1 MPSSPLPIF
10 HIPDFSPD
18 TLDSSHF
25 YFAQLKNHLAT
36 HKFIQKPHKHDFY
49 IIVVFTQGKGSHT
62 IDFKTFPVEPGDVFF
77 LSPGQV
83 HSWKL
88 SADSDGY
95 ILFFSADFYTAAFS
109 RKRLNEY
116 SLFNSI
122 LAYPRLETDSAQA
135 KEITSFF
142 EKIDQE
148 NSQPT
153 LFTKDLLRNYIDI
166 LLVLLYR
173 FKVSKGSF
181 SKQEKLIHNQFQ
193 ELELLIDT
201 HFKKHREASFYA
213 DQMSMSMKQLNTLCK
228 NTVSKTSSQLILGR
242 VILEAQR
249 LLTHSDLNVS
259 EIAYELAFDDS
270 SYFSRLFKKKTG
282 HTPEQFRNKMA
293 TNSL

>member
-25 YFAQLKNHLAT
+25 YYAQLKNHLAT

-49 IIVVFTQGKGSHT
+49 IIVAFTQGKGSHT
-62 IDFKTFPVEPGDVFF
+62 IDFKTFPVESGAVFF

-116 SLFNSI
+116 FLFNSI
-122 LAYPRLETDSAQA
+122 FAYPRLETDSAQT

-228 NTVSKTSSQLILGR
+228 NTVSKTSSQIILGR

-259 EIAYELAFDDS
+259 EIAYDLAFDDS

-282 HTPEQFRNKMA
+282 YTPEQFRNKMT
-293 TNSL
+293 TNSP

>member
-10 HIPDFSPD
+10 HIPDFTPD

-25 YFAQLKNHLAT
+25 YYAGLKAHLAT
-36 HKFIQKPHKHDFY
+36 HKFIQRPHKHDFY

-62 IDFKTFPVEPGDVFF
+62 IDFKTYEVGSGSVFF

-88 SADSDGY
+88 STDSDGH
-95 ILFFSADFYTAAFS
+95 ILFFSADFYTATFS

-122 LAYPRLETDSAQA
+122 LEYPRMEIGSSQA
-135 KEITSFF
+135 KEIISFM
-142 EKIDQE
+142 EKINKE
-148 NSQPT
+148 NSQPD
-153 LFTKDLLRNYIDI
+153 LFTKDLLRNYID
-166 LLVLLYR
+166 VLLLFFYR
-173 FKVSKGSF
+173 FKSSKASF
-181 SKQEKLIHNQFQ
+181 SKREKLSHNQFQ

-201 HFKKHREASFYA
+201 HFKKHREVSFYA
-213 DQMSMSMKQLNTLCK
+213 DQMNISMKQLNTISK
-228 NTVSKTSSQLILGR
+228 HTVSKTSSQLILDR

-249 LLTHSDLNVS
+249 LLIHSELNIS
-259 EIAYELAFDDS
+259 EIAYELEFEDA

-282 HTPEQFRNKMA
+282 DTPEQFRNKLES
-293 TNSL
+293 NSL

>member
-10 HIPDFSPD
+10 HIPDFAAD

-25 YFAQLKNHLAT
+25 YYSGLKDHLAT
-36 HKFIQKPHKHDFY
+36 HQFIQKPHKHDFY
-49 IIVVFTQGKGSHT
+49 ILVVFTQGNGSHT
-62 IDFKTFPVEPGDVFF
+62 IDFKTYDVASGSVFF

-83 HSWKL
+83 HSWEL

-95 ILFFSADFYTAAFS
+95 ILFFSADFYSATFS

-122 LAYPRLETDSAQA
+122 LEFPRMDIDSIKAR
-135 KEITSFF
+135 EITSFL
-142 EKIDQE
+142 EKIAKE
-148 NSQPT
+148 NSEPT
-153 LFTKDLLRNYIDI
+153 LFTKDLLRNYIDV

-173 FKVSKGSF
+173 VKNSELSF
-181 SKQEKLIHNQFQ
+181 SKKEKLSHNQFQ

-201 HFKKHREASFYA
+201 HFKKHREVSFYA
-213 DQMSMSMKQLNTLCK
+213 DQMNISMKQLNTICK
-228 NTVSKTSSQLILGR
+228 NTVSKTSSQLILDR

-249 LLTHSDLNVS
+249 LLTHSDLNIS
-259 EIAYELAFDDS
+259 EIAYSLEFDDA

-282 HTPEQFRNKMA
+282 YTPEQFRNNLES
-293 TNSL
+293 NSL